1 MKSGKEGKPNGTKH
15 SLKNGH
21 GAGPA
26 INKIKLPPFNHPKKI
41 SQVGEGLLCES
52 LGKNISSLL
61 GGWAILQQNHPVMH

>member
-1 MKSGKEGKPNGTKH
+1 MNRGKEGKPHGTKT

-26 INKIKLPPFNHPKKI
+26 INNNKLPSCTHPKQRY
-41 SQVGEGLLCES
+41 QVGEVLLCES

-61 GGWAILQQNHPVMH
+61 GGWAILQ